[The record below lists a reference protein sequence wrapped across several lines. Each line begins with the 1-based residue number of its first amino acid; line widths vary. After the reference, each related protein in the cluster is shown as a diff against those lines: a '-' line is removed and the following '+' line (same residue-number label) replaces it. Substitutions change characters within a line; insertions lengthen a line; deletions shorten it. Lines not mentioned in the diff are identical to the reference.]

1 MEDPAASRS
10 PVWGLVKSKNLKPR
24 DEKRDRIP
32 NPRNPMQYTKSDMP
46 WSRAADKRPP
56 AYVGIDLHKKT
67 LQVEVQDPDGNVVSN
82 RKVQNTP
89 AAIRREF
96 AAIPQDTLCVMESSS
111 VWYERFR
118 FIRDDLGYDTV
129 LSNPAQTKAIAASKK
144 KTDKVDAH
152 ILADLLRGGYIAES
166 HVPGNEVIAARQLV
180 RYRHDKVQQ
189 RTQCKNAIHGILL
202 QGAVTIPGATFSN
215 AYTQALRKM
224 GDYRITENLKIIDCI
239 NDILARVDAKIG
251 ATVDGDPDARL
262 LTTHTWSGQVHRT
275 GDIVCDRRCRQVRRL
290 ALARGILRAGPDC
303 AQLCRQGAP
312 RQDNKKGQQA
322 RAARP
327 SGGSPQPRAV
337 RATLQAHAVLQAH
350 PSQEGHLQGRSRDSF
365 KDGTHHVPN
374 AQEREGVLSM
384 GTTLIFHSGQVFKQR
399 FLYEGSGASGR

>member
-10 PVWGLVKSKNLKPR
+10 PVWGLVKGKNLKPR

-32 NPRNPMQYTKSDMP
+32 NPRNPMQYAKSDMS

-67 LQVEVQDPDGNVVSN
+67 LQVEVQDPDGVVVSN

-89 AAIRREF
+89 TAIRREF
-96 AAIPQDTLCVMESSS
+96 ASIPQDTLCVMESSS

-166 HVPGNEVIAARQLV
+166 HVPGKEVIAARQLV

-215 AYTQALRKM
+215 AYTQTLRKM
-224 GDYRITENLKIIDCI
+224 DDYRITENLKIIDCI

-251 ATVDGDPDARL
+251 ATVDGDPDAQL
-262 LTTHTWSGQVHRT
+262 LTTIPGVGKYTALVISSAIDGAGRFVDSHSLAAYFGLAPTVRNSADKVHHGRIT
-275 GDIVCDRRCRQVRRL
+275 
-290 ALARGILRAGPDC
+290 
-303 AQLCRQGAP
+303 
-312 RQDNKKGQQA
+312 KKGNKLVRHVLVEAAHNHTRFAPHSKLTQFYRRIQA
-322 RAARP
+322 KRGTSKAA
-327 SGGSPQPRAV
+327 V
-337 RATLQAHAVLQAH
+337 ATASKMARIMYQMLKN
-350 PSQEGHLQGRSRDSF
+350 GREF
-365 KDGTHHVPN
+365 
-374 AQEREGVLSM
+374 
-384 GTTLIFHSGQVFKQR
+384 
-399 FLYEGSGASGR
+399 

>member
-10 PVWGLVKSKNLKPR
+10 PVWGLVKSKNRKPR

-32 NPRNPMQYTKSDMP
+32 NPRS
-46 WSRAADKRPP
+46 
-56 AYVGIDLHKKT
+56 
-67 LQVEVQDPDGNVVSN
+67 
-82 RKVQNTP
+82 
-89 AAIRREF
+89 
-96 AAIPQDTLCVMESSS
+96 
-111 VWYERFR
+111 
-118 FIRDDLGYDTV
+118 
-129 LSNPAQTKAIAASKK
+129 
-144 KTDKVDAH
+144 
-152 ILADLLRGGYIAES
+152 
-166 HVPGNEVIAARQLV
+166 PG
-180 RYRHDKVQQ
+180 
-189 RTQCKNAIHGILL
+189 
-202 QGAVTIPGATFSN
+202 
-215 AYTQALRKM
+215 
-224 GDYRITENLKIIDCI
+224 
-239 NDILARVDAKIG
+239 
-251 ATVDGDPDARL
+251 
-262 LTTHTWSGQVHRT
+262 
-275 GDIVCDRRCRQVRRL
+275 RRL

-374 AQEREGVLSM
+374 AQEREGVLGM

>member
-1 MEDPAASRS
+1 MEDPAASGS
-10 PVWGLVKSKNLKPR
+10 PVWGLVKNKNLKPR

-32 NPRNPMQYTKSDMP
+32 NPRNPMQYTKSNMP

-82 RKVQNTP
+82 CKVQNTS

-166 HVPGNEVIAARQLV
+166 HVPGKDVIAARQLV

-224 GDYRITENLKIIDCI
+224 GDYRISENLKIIDCI
-239 NDILARVDAKIG
+239 NDILAKVNAKIS
-251 ATVDGDPDARL
+251 ATVDDDPDARL
-262 LTTHTWSGQVHRT
+262 LMTIPGVGKYTALVLSSAIDGAGRFADSHSLVAYFGLAPTVRNSADKVHHGRIT
-275 GDIVCDRRCRQVRRL
+275 
-290 ALARGILRAGPDC
+290 
-303 AQLCRQGAP
+303 
-312 RQDNKKGQQA
+312 KKGNKLVRHVLVEAAHSHARFAPHSKLTQFYRRIQA
-322 RAARP
+322 KRGTSKAA
-327 SGGSPQPRAV
+327 V
-337 RATLQAHAVLQAH
+337 ATASKMARIMYQMLKN
-350 PSQEGHLQGRSRDSF
+350 GREF
-365 KDGTHHVPN
+365 
-374 AQEREGVLSM
+374 
-384 GTTLIFHSGQVFKQR
+384 
-399 FLYEGSGASGR
+399 